1 MRIIFSALLVLLGCF
16 SASPVTACDLL
27 DYKHEKV
34 SKRVHL
40 FYGPEG
46 TTGIVIGNIVA
57 VVGNDAI
64 LLVDG
69 GQFHAGTLKA
79 LDQLKQITNT
89 PVKYLVNTHWHG
101 DHLLGNS
108 AVKERFPEVQILA
121 HSHTIQEAGKRYTDY
136 VAQQE
141 KEFPG
146 AVEYFTKLR
155 SETKDEDKKEW
166 IDKTLDCANQVWPE
180 MKKTVFT
187 PPQLAVDSEEKI
199 DLGGVTAI
207 VKHLGEGNTPGDLV
221 VYVPEE
227 KVVATG
233 DLVVH
238 PSPYAIGSNLAPWP
252 ATLERLMGLG
262 ATTYVPGHGPAM
274 RDTTYI
280 RDVKALLESTRAQLE
295 KMLADKVERAEAVKR
310 LDARAFRAKYITTGM
325 RREAFDQFFVRS
337 AVAKMWP
344 KPEAP
349 KAEAGR

>member
-1 MRIIFSALLVLLGCF
+1 VGVVRI
-16 SASPVTACDLL
+16 
-27 DYKHEKV
+27 
-34 SKRVHL
+34 
-40 FYGPEG
+40 
-46 TTGIVIGNIVA
+46 
-57 VVGNDAI
+57 
-64 LLVDG
+64 
-69 GQFHAGTLKA
+69 
-79 LDQLKQITNT
+79 
-89 PVKYLVNTHWHG
+89 
-101 DHLLGNS
+101 
-108 AVKERFPEVQILA
+108 
-121 HSHTIQEAGKRYTDY
+121 
-136 VAQQE
+136 
-141 KEFPG
+141 
-146 AVEYFTKLR
+146 
-155 SETKDEDKKEW
+155 
-166 IDKTLDCANQVWPE
+166 
-180 MKKTVFT
+180 
-187 PPQLAVDSEEKI
+187 
-199 DLGGVTAI
+199 LGGVTAS

-252 ATLERLMGLG
+252 ATMERLMELG

>member
-1 MRIIFSALLVLLGCF
+1 MRRIVVLAFLAMLVSLPAG
-16 SASPVTACDLL
+16 ACDLL
-27 DYKHEKV
+27 TYQHEQV

-57 VVGNDAI
+57 IVGDDAI

-69 GQFHAGTLKA
+69 GQFHTGTLKA
-79 LDQLKQITNT
+79 LDQLQKISNK

-108 AVKERFPEVQILA
+108 AVKERFPGVQMLA
-121 HSHTIQEAGKRYTDY
+121 HSHTISEGGKRYEDY
-136 VAQQE
+136 VAKQE
-141 KEFPG
+141 KEFPQ
-146 AVEYFTKLR
+146 AKEYFNGLKPKL
-155 SETKDEDKKEW
+155 KDPDKIEW
-166 IDKTLDCANQVWPE
+166 IDKTLACADQVWPE
-180 MKKTVFT
+180 MQKTVVT
-187 PPQLAVDSEEKI
+187 LPQQAVDSEKKI

-233 DLVVH
+233 DLVVY
-238 PSPYAIGSNLAPWP
+238 PSPYAIYSNLGPWP
-252 ATLERLMGLG
+252 GTLERLMGLG

-274 RDTTYI
+274 KDATYI
-280 RDVKALLESTRAQLE
+280 RDLKALLETTRTQLE
-295 KMLADKVERAEAVKR
+295 KMLAEKVPAGEAAKKLEVS
-310 LDARAFRAKYITTGM
+310 AFREKYITTGM

-337 AVAKMWP
+337 AIAVLWP
-344 KPEAP
+344 KPEEKKP
-349 KAEAGR
+349 SGLD